1 MRNFGKQSSCPTSNE
16 VLSFVEGSISP
27 VIKRTVE
34 IHTQLCDF
42 CGAEMQLF
50 AKYKPG
56 KESYMPPPTPARMRG
71 INLQPLPAARV
82 QRARAA

>member
-1 MRNFGKQSSCPTSNE
+1 MRSFGKQSSCPTSNE
-16 VLSFVEGSISP
+16 ILSCVDGSISP
-27 VIKRTVE
+27 VIKRAVE
-34 IHTQLCDF
+34 LHAQLCDF

-56 KESYMPPPTPARMRG
+56 KESYMPPPAPARMRG
-71 INLQPLPAARV
+71 MNLPAAPAARV